1 MLPFFMLVMGMQGI
15 LDSDSLPLNVSR
27 EMLQQHASLKTIKKK
42 LVRKALDMIRHI
54 ADEDPD
60 EKLEA
65 EESSKAIAA
74 LKSHSF
80 LTVPIDYISR
90 SGDQNFWLRVQKVVL
105 HQCGFKGP
113 PHWGFKPQSHRT
125 MDSHCRVISNIYVFF
140 PY

>member
-1 MLPFFMLVMGMQGI
+1 MLSFFMLVMGMQGI
-15 LDSDSLPLNVSR
+15 VDSDSLPLNVSR

-65 EESSKAIAA
+65 DESSKAIAA

-80 LTVPIDYISR
+80 LTVPIDCISR
-90 SGDQNFWLRVQKVVL
+90 SGDQNCWLRVQKVVL
-105 HQCGFKGP
+105 L
-113 PHWGFKPQSHRT
+113 
-125 MDSHCRVISNIYVFF
+125 ISVASKVHHIGVLNLSLTEQGI
-140 PY
+140 PIAG